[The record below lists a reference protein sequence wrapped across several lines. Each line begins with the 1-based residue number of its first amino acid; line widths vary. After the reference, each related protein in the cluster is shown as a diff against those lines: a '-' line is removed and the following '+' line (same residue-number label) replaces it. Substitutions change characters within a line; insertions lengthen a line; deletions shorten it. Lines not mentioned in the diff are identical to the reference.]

1 MSQRELTTLEYMVL
15 GQISLLP
22 QSGYSIIHLF
32 GSDLYRWSASPGAI
46 YPILKRLEEQ
56 KFLASELELVHE
68 TRPRKIYSLTP
79 LGESIL
85 DKWLKRPPTKREVS
99 IERDI
104 LLIKFLYIEKRLNRT
119 EVLAWLDAYDQEA
132 AGYEILLRIP
142 DDPEMA
148 DLRSVHYQL
157 IIEAA
162 RMEAKMQREWI
173 QRVRQRLQSEEA
185 TVSS

>member
-1 MSQRELTTLEYMVL
+1 MGSRELTTLEYLVL
-15 GQISLLP
+15 GQISLHP
-22 QSGYSIIHLF
+22 QSGYSIINLF
-32 GSDLYRWSASPGAI
+32 ASDLYRWSASPGAI

-56 KFLASELELVHE
+56 KLLASELELIHE

-79 LGESIL
+79 LGKSTL
-85 DKWLKRPPTKREVS
+85 DEWLRRSPTKREVS
-99 IERDI
+99 VERDV
-104 LLIKFLYIEKRLNRT
+104 LLIKFLYIERHLSRQ

-148 DLRSVHYQL
+148 DLRTLHYQL

-173 QRVRQRLQSEEA
+173 QLVRRRFQTEDTPASA
-185 TVSS
+185 